1 VRDEMKSRRRPG
13 ASGIVTNLFLLVM
26 SLLFLVPFYITFVNA
41 FKLKKD
47 IIAAP
52 LSIPFARLTLDN
64 LARNIS
70 SPSFNLAIGYGTSFF
85 LAAVTVLLVLVTG
98 AACAYVLSRNRK
110 GGYRYTYLLLLL
122 GLMLPI
128 QVILLPIV
136 KILRVL
142 QLMFSVWGL
151 LILYIGWYMPFAVFT
166 FVGYIGTISPQL
178 DESAKIDGANEAQT
192 FFRIIMPLM
201 GPVLTSVAIYIAVWT
216 WNDFVSPLIILG
228 SGKFYTVTMG
238 IYRAIGQ
245 YTQKWE
251 DVFAILLFA
260 IAPLIIFFIAMQRQF
275 ISGMTSGALKG

>member
-1 VRDEMKSRRRPG
+1 MKAKRR
-13 ASGIVTNLFLLVM
+13 ASGSTVVTHVVLVVM
-26 SLLFLVPFYITFVNA
+26 SFLFLVPFYITLVNA
-41 FKLKKD
+41 FKVKTD
-47 IIAAP
+47 IVGTP
-52 LSIPFARLTLDN
+52 LSIPFSRLTLDN
-64 LARNIS
+64 LARNIA
-70 SPSFNLAIGYGTSFF
+70 SPSFNIFIGYGTSLF
-85 LAAVTVLLVLVTG
+85 LAAVTVLLVLVAG
-98 AACAYVLSRNRK
+98 SACAYVLSRNRK
-110 GGYRYTYLLLLL
+110 SGYRYAYLLLLL

-136 KILRVL
+136 KILRTL
-142 QLMFSVWGL
+142 HLMFTVWGL
-151 LILYIGWYMPFAVFT
+151 LILYLGWYMPFAVFT

-178 DESAKIDGANEAQT
+178 DESAKIDGANEVQI
-192 FFRIIMPLM
+192 FFRIVMPLM

-245 YTQKWE
+245 YTQKWD

-260 IAPLIIFFIAMQRQF
+260 IAPLLVFFVAMQRQF

>member
-1 VRDEMKSRRRPG
+1 MRSKRRIG
-13 ASGIVTNLFLLVM
+13 GSTVVTHAVLVVM
-26 SLLFLVPFYITFVNA
+26 SFLFLVPFYITLVNA
-41 FKLKKD
+41 FKVKTD
-47 IIAAP
+47 IVGTP
-52 LSIPFARLTLDN
+52 LSIPFSRLTLDN
-64 LARNIS
+64 LARNIA
-70 SPSFNLAIGYGTSFF
+70 SPSFNIFIGYGTSLF
-85 LAAVTVLLVLVTG
+85 LAAVTVLLVLVAG
-98 AACAYVLSRNRK
+98 SACAYVLSRNRK
-110 GGYRYTYLLLLL
+110 SGYRYAYLLLLL

-136 KILRVL
+136 KILRTL
-142 QLMFSVWGL
+142 PLMFTVWGL
-151 LILYIGWYMPFAVFT
+151 LILYLGWYMPFAVFT

-178 DESAKIDGANEAQT
+178 DESAKIDGANEVQI
-192 FFRIIMPLM
+192 FFRIVMPLM

-245 YTQKWE
+245 YTQKWD

-260 IAPLIIFFIAMQRQF
+260 IAPLLVFFIAMQRQF

>member
-1 VRDEMKSRRRPG
+1 
-13 ASGIVTNLFLLVM
+13 
-26 SLLFLVPFYITFVNA
+26 VPFYIVFVNA
-41 FKLKKD
+41 FKLKRD
-47 IIAAP
+47 IVVAP
-52 LSIPFARLTLDN
+52 LSIPFAHLTLDN
-64 LARNIS
+64 LARNIR
-70 SPSFNLAIGYGTSFF
+70 SPSFNLFIGYGTSFF
-85 LAAVTVLLVLVTG
+85 LAAVTVLLVLVAG
-98 AACAYVLSRNRK
+98 SACAYVLSRNRRK
-110 GGYRYTYLLLLL
+110 GYRYTYLLLLL

-142 QLMFSVWGL
+142 HLMFSVWGL

-178 DESAKIDGANEAQT
+178 DESAKIDGANEVQI
-192 FFRIIMPLM
+192 FFRIVMPLM